1 MTSEKEKDETD
12 ALGFGFLKGI
22 LKPSK
27 DLQIEDLDDEEVPN
41 KEVTMHSN
49 LYFFRK
55 PAGHGSLNR
64 SPE

>member
-12 ALGFGFLKGI
+12 ALGFGFLKSI

-41 KEVTMHSN
+41 KEVTCIVIFI
-49 LYFFRK
+49 FFFVNQ
-55 PAGHGSLNR
+55 PVMVL
-64 SPE
+64 